1 MLDLLSLI
9 YDFEEKKKA
18 FLSSFLCFDYFLFI
32 FPWKNA
38 RRIYNRRKL
47 VAAYLKWKATPWRTK
62 QKKGGWKLAEI
73 Y

>member
-32 FPWKNA
+32 FPWKNT

-47 VAAYLKWKATPWRTK
+47 VAAYLK
-62 QKKGGWKLAEI
+62 
-73 Y
+73 